1 MHFGGGARSPGEGII
16 RSSFG
21 LARAGI
27 SRLLVAMLDAVLM
40 AVMRVASAFA
50 RPTSKGRRTRRR
62 ADQSDRRVE
71 GAELFR
77 AVPELAQQSSCAR

>member
-1 MHFGGGARSPGEGII
+1 
-16 RSSFG
+16 
-21 LARAGI
+21 
-27 SRLLVAMLDAVLM
+27 MLDAVLM